1 VFENS
6 ILNPF
11 GITVFGSARLKVSP
25 DFAMVM
31 ASVTRLDQKPAVAF
45 SQAQQGARDVSEFL
59 RNAQVEEFG
68 TSRISLIRE
77 IRIGASEQPLR
88 HKAGVGFNIKVSKL
102 DMLETLLIG
111 IVEAGANEITSVQ
124 FQTTQLKELRE
135 KARILAVRSAKE
147 KALIYAKAAE
157 VTPGPV
163 IHIQDLNPDQLQQ
176 VWRSQSHARG
186 PEQSQGEAA
195 EVEAGMQTLDPA
207 AIAVAA
213 GVLVAFRLG

>member
-1 VFENS
+1 
-6 ILNPF
+6 
-11 GITVFGSARLKVSP
+11 
-25 DFAMVM
+25 M

-45 SQAQQGARDVSEFL
+45 SQAQQGARDVTEFL
-59 RNAQVEEFG
+59 RNSQVEEFG

-77 IRIGASEQPLR
+77 IRIGANDQPLR
-88 HKAGVGFNIKVSKL
+88 HRAGVGFNIRVSKL

-186 PEQSQGEAA
+186 PEQSQGDAP
-195 EVEAGMQTLDPA
+195 EVEGGMQTLDPA
-207 AIAVAA
+207 AIEVAA